1 MGTRSQEG
9 DDLLTLKEAAKML
22 RMDRR
27 TVVKLIKKRKLHAS
41 RPLRDYRIR
50 RAAVQKL
57 LDANVVGRVQP

>member
-1 MGTRSQEG
+1 MATRSQ

-27 TVVKLIKKRKLHAS
+27 TVVKLIKERKLRAS

-50 RAAVQKL
+50 RTAVQKL
-57 LDANVVGRVQP
+57 LDANIVGRAQS